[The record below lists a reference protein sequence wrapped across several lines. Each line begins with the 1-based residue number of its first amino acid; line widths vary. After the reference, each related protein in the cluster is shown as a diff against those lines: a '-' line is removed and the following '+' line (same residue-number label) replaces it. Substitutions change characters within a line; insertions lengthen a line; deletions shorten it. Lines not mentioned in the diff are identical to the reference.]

1 MPCITLTPEVA
12 AKFKELLVQ
21 EADEN
26 AVFRIKEVKIGG
38 GWKSHLELRVSMDE
52 REDPDE
58 ECEVSVN
65 DLPFVISNEV
75 IDSYGEKYSIAPL
88 ECGTLR
94 VTAGWS
100 STTAPE

>member
-1 MPCITLTPEVA
+1 
-12 AKFKELLVQ
+12 
-21 EADEN
+21 
-26 AVFRIKEVKIGG
+26 
-38 GWKSHLELRVSMDE
+38 MDE

-58 ECEVSVN
+58 ECEVSVD

-94 VTAGWS
+94 VTAG
-100 STTAPE
+100 